1 MTDYTDLI
9 AQLRSEAE
17 TAAYAIE
24 PATFYL
30 KAAAAIAALTAE
42 RDALQAHIAQEA
54 EFLATVTTAKHEAE
68 REVARVT
75 AIAERA
81 LNEWASWVHD
91 QLDGTGD
98 LADAIAEVNEA
109 RAALT
114 AKPQPAIG

>member
-30 KAAAAIAALTAE
+30 KAADAIA
-42 RDALQAHIAQEA
+42 DLQAHIAQEA
-54 EFLATVTTAKHEAE
+54 EFLATVTAAKHDAE